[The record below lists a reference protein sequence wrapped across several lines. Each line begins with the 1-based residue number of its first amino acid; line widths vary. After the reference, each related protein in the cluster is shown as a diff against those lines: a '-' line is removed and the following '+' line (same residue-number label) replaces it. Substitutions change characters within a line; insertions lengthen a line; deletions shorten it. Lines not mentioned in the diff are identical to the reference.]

1 MQVLSLE
8 ASLSAV
14 HNERSQSDMG
24 LKSRMQEL
32 LSELQSTLQVWP
44 SLCNS
49 TKIWCCCL
57 SCSCWLNKSTIL
69 RHNLQTSLTG
79 FCHSRTAE
87 SLMDAACALHG
98 IYLRMCE
105 AHSDFDEYIPSGA
118 HAKFGCKQCRWCNIQ
133 TLVVIYTGAWSVQ
146 GQVAAVAESAHVISV
161 HC

>member
-49 TKIWCCCL
+49 PQIWCCCL
-57 SCSCWLNKSTIL
+57 SCSCWLNKSMIL
-69 RHNLQTSLTG
+69 RHNLGHLSNLRHPQML
-79 FCHSRTAE
+79 FVHPQVTAE
-87 SLMDAACALHG
+87 SLMTSARLYG
-98 IYLRMCE
+98 KYLQMCM
-105 AHSDFDEYIPSGA
+105 AQPDFDEYIHQLERMQHLVANNANVCNNSDSGPDVHRTVECTRPSGSS
-118 HAKFGCKQCRWCNIQ
+118 C
-133 TLVVIYTGAWSVQ
+133 
-146 GQVAAVAESAHVISV
+146 
-161 HC
+161 